1 MKTGIPALLCAA
13 AIVLGSVSAS
23 MAAPMALD
31 VTDGGKKMMGDPTHG
46 KEIFNRCMVCHTIQP
61 GVNYIGPSLHGVVG
75 RKAGSIPGFAYSNA
89 NKKSGIVWTEQKIY
103 DYLKNPPGYGAWN
116 KDDISRLAEPAGPR
130 RRRVL
135 SEAEFSLTNYKGLCL
150 RAASRNA
157 ALQRP
162 PPQIHQVS
170 RKGEYKPECDP
181 LPSPA
186 NQ

>member
-31 VTDGGKKMMGDPTHG
+31 VTDGGKKMMGDPAHG

-61 GVNYIGPSLHGVVG
+61 GVNHIGPSLHGVVG

-103 DYLKNPPGYGAWN
+103 DYLKNPQAMVPGTKMTFPG
-116 KDDISRLAEPAGPR
+116 
-130 RRRVL
+130 
-135 SEAEFSLTNYKGLCL
+135 
-150 RAASRNA
+150 
-157 ALQRP
+157 
-162 PPQIHQVS
+162 
-170 RKGEYKPECDP
+170 
-181 LPSPA
+181 LPSPQDRA
-186 NQ
+186 DVVSYLKQNSP